1 MLTYPKYMYIYIHIL
16 IKQFQALGNI
26 VYNSSKEQTLT
37 NQLTEKY
44 KTRGINQL
52 YIYLQMIEQRHSR
65 PKAHKIPY
73 IWVQNPDV
81 LYMYFG
87 LFKNLVEK
95 FITMS
100 ASILNHENM
109 LRR

>member
-1 MLTYPKYMYIYIHIL
+1 
-16 IKQFQALGNI
+16 
-26 VYNSSKEQTLT
+26 
-37 NQLTEKY
+37 
-44 KTRGINQL
+44 
-52 YIYLQMIEQRHSR
+52 MIEQRHSR